1 MEIKKYVEI
10 IDTKTNKTEIIKP
23 SENTFYLLDEEK
35 EIYYYNDFGYVKLVK
50 ILATSDNIL
59 DLAREG
65 DLVRTCGDVYELF
78 EVDGKKG
85 ELVFFP
91 DYVANS
97 LMEEQE
103 NITMLYKKVGNDYI
117 GYKVKIVKE
126 NEGNK

>member
-65 DLVRTCGDVYELF
+65 DLVRCCDIYELF
-78 EVDGKKG
+78 EVGGEDG
-85 ELVFFP
+85 ELVFYP

-97 LMEEQE
+97 LIEEQE

-126 NEGNK
+126 NEDE

>member
-65 DLVRTCGDVYELF
+65 DLVRTRGDVYELF
-78 EVDGKKG
+78 EVDGKEG
-85 ELVFFP
+85 ELVFYP
-91 DYVANS
+91 DEVANF

-103 NITMLYKKVGNDYI
+103 YITMLYKKVGNDYI

-126 NEGNK
+126 NEDE

>member
-78 EVDGKKG
+78 EADGKEG

-91 DYVANS
+91 DYVANC

-103 NITMLYKKVGNDYI
+103 HITMLYKKVGNDYI

-126 NEGNK
+126 NEDE

>member
-65 DLVRTCGDVYELF
+65 DLVRDHSDIYELF
-78 EVDGKKG
+78 EVNE
-85 ELVFFP
+85 ELVFYP
-91 DYVANS
+91 DK
-97 LMEEQE
+97 EQK
-103 NITMLYKKVGNDYI
+103 NITMLYKKVGNNFI
-117 GYKVKIVKE
+117 GYEV
-126 NEGNK
+126 N